1 VPQAFGVLLGLQK
14 SADTIPM
21 SDKQTPDAIYAKP
34 HEKIVDFE
42 FNDAVARV
50 FPDMIRRSVPGY
62 STLITMLGLLAQ
74 EYAQP
79 GSKIYDLGCSLG
91 AASLSMRRRIS
102 HHDCH
107 IIAVDNSEAMVT
119 QCRDNIADDISPIEV
134 DVLCADIRELKFE
147 SASVVVLNFTLQFL
161 PPDQRLQLLQNIYA
175 GLLPGGVL
183 VLSEKIVFDDTG
195 EAELLDRLHLTFK
208 KANGYSEL
216 EISQK
221 RSALEN
227 VLIPESLPQ
236 HHQRLKAIG
245 FKQSSSWFQCFNFAS
260 ILAIK

>member
-1 VPQAFGVLLGLQK
+1 
-14 SADTIPM
+14 M
-21 SDKQTPDAIYAKP
+21 SDKKAQDAIYAKP

-42 FNDAVARV
+42 FNEDVARV

-62 STLITMLGLLAQ
+62 GSLITMIGLLAE

-79 GSKIYDLGCSLG
+79 GSNIYDLGCSLG
-91 AASLSMRRRIS
+91 AASLSMRRRIP

-107 IIAVDNSEAMVT
+107 IIAADNSEAMT
-119 QCRDNIADDISPIEV
+119 ERCRANIAEDISPIEA
-134 DVLCADIRELKFE
+134 DVICSDIRDLTVEC
-147 SASVVVLNFTLQFL
+147 ASVVVLNFTLQFL
-161 PPDQRLQLLQNIYA
+161 PPEQRLTLLEKIHA

-183 VLSEKIVFDDTG
+183 VLSEKIMFEDPD
-195 EAELLDRLHLTFK
+195 ESKLQDKLHLAFK

-227 VLIPESLPQ
+227 VLIPETLPQ
-236 HHQRLKAIG
+236 HHDRLKQAG
-245 FKQSSSWFQCFNFAS
+245 FQQSHTWFQCFNFAS
-260 ILAIK
+260 ILAQK

>member
-1 VPQAFGVLLGLQK
+1 
-14 SADTIPM
+14 M

-34 HEKIVDFE
+34 HEQIVDFE
-42 FNDAVARV
+42 FNAAVARV

-79 GSKIYDLGCSLG
+79 GSNIYDLGCSLG
-91 AASLSMRRRIS
+91 AASLSMRRRIP

-107 IIAVDNSEAMVT
+107 IIAVDNSEAMVA

-147 SASVVVLNFTLQFL
+147 RASVVVLNFTLQFL
-161 PPDQRLQLLQNIYA
+161 PPEQRLQLLQNIYA

-183 VLSEKIVFDDTG
+183 VLSEKIIFDDAD

-236 HHQRLKAIG
+236 HHQRLKSIG

>member
-1 VPQAFGVLLGLQK
+1 MPQGFGVLLALFQ
-14 SADTIPM
+14 SAEPSSM
-21 SDKQTPDAIYAKP
+21 SNKQTPDAIYAKP
-34 HEKIVDFE
+34 HEQIVDFE
-42 FNDAVARV
+42 FNEAVARV

-74 EYAQP
+74 EYAQS
-79 GSKIYDLGCSLG
+79 GSNIYDLGCSLG
-91 AASLSMRRRIS
+91 AASLSMRRRIP

-107 IIAVDNSEAMVT
+107 IVAVDNSAAMVT
-119 QCRDNIADDISPIEV
+119 QCQDNIADDISPIGV

-147 SASVVVLNFTLQFL
+147 RASVIVLNFTLQFL
-161 PPDQRLQLLQNIYA
+161 PPEQRQKLLEEIYT
-175 GLLPGGVL
+175 GLLPGGIL
-183 VLSEKIVFDDTG
+183 VLSEKIVFDVAD

-227 VLIPESLPQ
+227 VLIPESIPQ
-236 HHQRLKAIG
+236 HHQRLKTIG
-245 FKQSSSWFQCFNFAS
+245 FKQSSTWFQCFNFAS

>member
-1 VPQAFGVLLGLQK
+1 
-14 SADTIPM
+14 M

-34 HEKIVDFE
+34 HEQIVDFE
-42 FNDAVARV
+42 FNENVARV

-79 GSKIYDLGCSLG
+79 NSNIYDLGCSLG
-91 AASLSMRRRIS
+91 AASLSMRRRIP
-102 HHDCH
+102 HHDCR
-107 IIAVDNSEAMVT
+107 IIAVDNSEAMVA
-119 QCRDNIADDISPIEV
+119 QCRDNIADDLSPIKV
-134 DVLCADIRELKFE
+134 DVLCSDIRELKFE
-147 SASVVVLNFTLQFL
+147 RASVIVLNFTLQFL
-161 PPDQRLQLLQNIYA
+161 PPEQRTKLLENIYA
-175 GLLPGGVL
+175 SLLPGGIL
-183 VLSEKIVFDDTG
+183 VLSEKIIFDDAD
-195 EAELLDRLHLTFK
+195 EAELLDKLHLTFK

-245 FKQSSSWFQCFNFAS
+245 FEQSSSWFQCFNFAS

>member
-1 VPQAFGVLLGLQK
+1 
-14 SADTIPM
+14 M
-21 SDKQTPDAIYAKP
+21 SDNQIPDAIYAKP

-62 STLITMLGLLAQ
+62 GTLITMLGLLAQ

-79 GSKIYDLGCSLG
+79 HSNIYDLGCSLG
-91 AASLSMRRRIS
+91 AASLSMRRRIP
-102 HHDCH
+102 HHDCR
-107 IIAVDNSEAMVT
+107 IIAVDNSEAMTT
-119 QCRDNIADDISPIEV
+119 QCRDNISDDISPIEV

-161 PPDQRLQLLQNIYA
+161 PPEQRQKLLEEIYA

-183 VLSEKIVFDDTG
+183 VLSEKIIFDDAD
-195 EAELLDRLHLTFK
+195 EAELLDKLHLTFK

-236 HHQRLKAIG
+236 HHQRLKSIG
-245 FKQSSSWFQCFNFAS
+245 FKQSSSWFQCFNFGS

>member
-1 VPQAFGVLLGLQK
+1 VPQRFGVLLALFQ
-14 SADTIPM
+14 SAESSSM
-21 SDKQTPDAIYAKP
+21 SNKQTPDAIYAKP
-34 HEKIVDFE
+34 HEQIVDFE
-42 FNDAVARV
+42 FNEAVARV

-79 GSKIYDLGCSLG
+79 RSNIYDLGCSLG
-91 AASLSMRRRIS
+91 AASLSMRRRILQ
-102 HHDCH
+102 HDCR
-107 IIAVDNSEAMVT
+107 IIAVDNSAAMVA
-119 QCRDNIADDISPIEV
+119 QCRDNIADDISPIDV
-134 DVLCADIRELKFE
+134 DVICADIRELKFE
-147 SASVVVLNFTLQFL
+147 SASVVILNFTLQFL
-161 PPDQRLQLLQNIYA
+161 PPEQRLQLLHDIYA
-175 GLLPGGVL
+175 SLLPGGIL
-183 VLSEKIVFDDTG
+183 VLSEKIIFNDAD
-195 EAELLDRLHLTFK
+195 EAELLDQLHLTFK

-236 HHQRLKAIG
+236 HHQRLKDIG